1 MDHSQ
6 SDSTQPATPLTSLG
20 LENLFLDELISPPP
34 TAGQPQE
41 YTVDDLR
48 PGVLEEPVSD

>member
-1 MDHSQ
+1 MEHSLN
-6 SDSTQPATPLTSLG
+6 DKTQPPMPLTSLG
-20 LENLFLDELISPPP
+20 FGNLFLDELILLP
-34 TAGQPQE
+34 TAGQPRE